1 MKKALKIILF
11 IALFIVIIISSL
23 IIWDLIQE
31 NKLNKELVY
40 ISEITDA
47 EEIDIE
53 EIYKVLNRTITKGD
67 YKEVEK
73 SFKNYLKDNFDN
85 TLKIADILN
94 DENLINILT
103 VENYLN
109 DGKDF
114 IKSKQYIEDTKNN
127 LTEYKNV
134 YLEFFTEEKAMS
146 YINDKNLDKYYI
158 ELYKKEYVGD
168 IEHDNGTEEVE
179 KSLNEILEILNTYEE
194 IINMLSNNQEEWTI
208 EGSYIVFTSDE
219 LSNKYDELI
228 NKL

>member
-23 IIWDLIQE
+23 VIWDLIQE
-31 NKLNKELVY
+31 NKLNEELEY
-40 ISEITDA
+40 ISELTNA
-47 EEIDIE
+47 EKIDVE

-85 TLKIADILN
+85 TLKIAEILN
-94 DENLINILT
+94 DENLVNILT
-103 VENYLN
+103 AENYKN

-114 IKSKQYIEDTKNN
+114 LKSKQYIEDTKNK
-127 LTEYKNV
+127 LTEYKNT

-146 YINDKNLDKYYI
+146 YIEDKNLDEYYI
-158 ELYKKEYVGD
+158 ELYKEEYVGD
-168 IEHDNGTEEVE
+168 IEHENGTEEVE
-179 KSLNEILEILNTYEE
+179 KSLNEILDMLNIYEE
-194 IINMLSNNQEEWTI
+194 VINMLSSNKDKWKIVGEN
-208 EGSYIVFTSDE
+208 IVFDNSE

-228 NKL
+228 NKI

>member
-11 IALFIVIIISSL
+11 IALFIVIIISL
-23 IIWDLIQE
+23 LVIRDLIQE

-40 ISEITDA
+40 ISELTNA
-47 EEIDIE
+47 EEIDVE

-67 YKEVEK
+67 YEEVEK

-94 DENLINILT
+94 DENLVNILT
-103 VENYLN
+103 VENYLK

-114 IKSKQYIEDTKNN
+114 IKSKQYINDTKNKLN
-127 LTEYKNV
+127 EYKNT

-146 YINDKNLDKYYI
+146 YINDKNLDEYYI
-158 ELYKKEYVGD
+158 ELYREEYVGD
-168 IEHDNGTEEVE
+168 IEHDNGTEVVE
-179 KSLNEILEILNTYEE
+179 KSLNEILDMLNIYEE
-194 IINMLSNNQEEWTI
+194 VINMLSNNQEEWTI
-208 EGSYIVFTSDE
+208 EGSYIVFNRDE

>member
-94 DENLINILT
+94 DENLVNILT
-103 VENYLN
+103 IENYLK

-114 IKSKQYIEDTKNN
+114 IKSKQYINDTKNKLN
-127 LTEYKNV
+127 EYKNT

-208 EGSYIVFTSDE
+208 EGSYIVFNRDE

>member
-31 NKLNKELVY
+31 NKLNEELEY
-40 ISEITDA
+40 ISELTNA
-47 EEIDIE
+47 EKIDVE

-94 DENLINILT
+94 DENLVNILT
-103 VENYLN
+103 IENYLK

-114 IKSKQYIEDTKNN
+114 IKSKQYINDTKNKLN
-127 LTEYKNV
+127 EYKNT

-179 KSLNEILEILNTYEE
+179 KSLNEILDMLNIYEE
-194 IINMLSNNQEEWTI
+194 VINILSNNQNAWEIVGEN
-208 EGSYIVFTSDE
+208 IVFDDTE

>member
-11 IALFIVIIISSL
+11 IALFIVIIISL
-23 IIWDLIQE
+23 LVIRDLIQE

-40 ISEITDA
+40 ISELTNA
-47 EEIDIE
+47 EEIDVE

-67 YKEVEK
+67 YEEVEK

-94 DENLINILT
+94 DENLVNILT
-103 VENYLN
+103 VENYLK

-114 IKSKQYIEDTKNN
+114 IQSKQYINDTKNKLN
-127 LTEYKNV
+127 EYKNT

-146 YINDKNLDKYYI
+146 YINNKNLDEYYI

-168 IEHDNGTEEVE
+168 IEHDNGTEQVE
-179 KSLNEILEILNTYEE
+179 ESLNEILEILNIYEE

-208 EGSYIVFTSDE
+208 EGNYIVFNSDE
-219 LSNKYDELI
+219 LSNKYDKLI

>member
-1 MKKALKIILF
+1 MKKASKLILL
-11 IALFIVIIISSL
+11 IALFIIIISSL
-23 IIWDLIQE
+23 VVWDLIQE
-31 NKLNKELVY
+31 NKLNEELVY
-40 ISEITDA
+40 ISELTNA
-47 EEIDIE
+47 KEIDIE
-53 EIYKVLNRTITKGD
+53 EIYRVLNRTITKGD

-114 IKSKQYIEDTKNN
+114 IKSKQYINDTKNKLN
-127 LTEYKNV
+127 EYKNT

-146 YINDKNLDKYYI
+146 YINNKNLDKYYI

>member
-1 MKKALKIILF
+1 MKKTLKIILL

-23 IIWDLIQE
+23 VIWDLIQE
-31 NKLNKELVY
+31 NKLNEELEY
-40 ISEITDA
+40 ISELTNA
-47 EEIDIE
+47 EKIDVE

-67 YKEVEK
+67 YEEVEK

-158 ELYKKEYVGD
+158 ELYREEYVGD
-168 IEHDNGTEEVE
+168 IEYDNGTEEVE
-179 KSLNEILEILNTYEE
+179 KSLNEILDMLNIYEE
-194 IINMLSNNQEEWTI
+194 VINMLSNNQNAWEI
-208 EGSYIVFTSDE
+208 VGKNIVFDDTE

>member
-1 MKKALKIILF
+1 MKKVLKIILF
-11 IALFIVIIISSL
+11 IILLAVIL
-23 IIWDLIQE
+23 VGTFVIWDLIQE
-31 NKLNKELVY
+31 KKLNEELLY
-40 ISEITDA
+40 INELTNADD
-47 EEIDIE
+47 IDVDT
-53 EIYKVLNRTITKGD
+53 IYEVLNRVVTKGD

-85 TLKIADILN
+85 TLKIANILN

-146 YINDKNLDKYYI
+146 YIKDKNLDEYYI
-158 ELYKKEYVGD
+158 ELYREEYVGD
-168 IEHDNGTEEVE
+168 IEYDNGTEEVE
-179 KSLNEILEILNTYEE
+179 KSLNEILDMLNIYEE
-194 IINMLSNNQEEWTI
+194 VINMLSNNQNAWEIVGEN
-208 EGSYIVFTSDE
+208 IVFDNSE